1 MPIRSGLKEHVDYVI
16 ISKDM
21 WEIFT
26 HLYEHYCFKR
36 FLSEGL
42 DGKKVEV
49 YLFEEL
55 KNFEVVQ
62 LQLPQY
68 KPLSKDF
75 LEVLSKHVRE
85 LVVEINNNPA
95 GISGSYTSYNNFSK
109 DNIEMWIL

>member
-1 MPIRSGLKEHVDYVI
+1 VGDIHPFVWALLLQKVSKWRIRWQESWSIPVQDKALIVYNQTLRDIEH
-16 ISKDM
+16 
-21 WEIFT
+21 
-26 HLYEHYCFKR
+26 
-36 FLSEGL
+36 
-42 DGKKVEV
+42 
-49 YLFEEL
+49 EEL

>member
-1 MPIRSGLKEHVDYVI
+1 MPI
-16 ISKDM
+16 
-21 WEIFT
+21 
-26 HLYEHYCFKR
+26 R

-49 YLFEEL
+49 YLFRIKALIVYNQTLRDIEHEEL